1 MVIKRPRSATF
12 YQIAKSKMNLGLI
25 IKETLYLGGIYWRHA
40 DVNDSAVVMR
50 VLFSLFLIDLIKREK
65 VFLADEKRQSHFRPK

>member
-12 YQIAKSKMNLGLI
+12 YKIAKSKMNLGLI
-25 IKETLYLGGIYWRHA
+25 ITETLYAGNIYWRHT
-40 DVNDSAVVMR
+40 DMDKSTVVMR

-65 VFLADEKRQSHFRPK
+65 SLFS

>member
-1 MVIKRPRSATF
+1 MFIKAKRNGKKKKTVICD
-12 YQIAKSKMNLGLI
+12 LGLI

-40 DVNDSAVVMR
+40 DVDDSAFVMR